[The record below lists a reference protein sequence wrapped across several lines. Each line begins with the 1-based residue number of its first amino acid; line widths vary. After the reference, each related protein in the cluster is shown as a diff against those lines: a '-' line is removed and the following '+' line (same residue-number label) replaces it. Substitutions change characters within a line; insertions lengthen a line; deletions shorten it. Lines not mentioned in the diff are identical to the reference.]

1 MRIGTVLDGDS
12 RADLAFR
19 TAVQEEA
26 GRLLRTQFDV
36 SFPNEKQLVGDWS
49 AAQARRNVDFLL
61 EDPQI
66 DAVLVLGIVGSSY
79 VGRRPVIAKPVV
91 AAIVVDPETQGIPIA
106 VRERQVPGRVG
117 VERVRVSGV
126 RNLSYV
132 AYSQDLVREVE
143 TFREITAFSR
153 LAVLMIEEIENE
165 FPDVRETVARDLEKI
180 GVEATVV
187 PVGLSIEQALAR
199 LPDGVEAVML
209 TGMPQLGD
217 REFRSLIGALHDRK
231 LPTYSLEGQRDVRRG
246 AMAGLK
252 VERNE
257 LFLVRRIVLNLF
269 SVLRGEEAA
278 EIPVDFMVDEQLTIN
293 MASARA
299 VGVDPTFGL
308 LTEAELVAE
317 TGTPPV
323 RRISLADVVREAAN
337 VNLDLAS
344 AERRV
349 AAGMQQVKE
358 ARSNLLPQANVSSLG
373 TFIDGDRAS
382 VIQGKRQMLGAV
394 GVRQAIYSEQA
405 RSGYDI
411 ERELQI
417 SREEERFQTRLDIVS
432 EAARQY
438 LAVLQ
443 AKTVENIQK
452 KNLAVTRSNLGLSRA
467 RVDIGTAG
475 RDEVLRWRS
484 QIAQDRRNVIAAS
497 AQRNQAEIAVNRILN
512 RALEEP
518 FGTVEAG
525 LDDPQL
531 TVNFEVLRPFVE
543 RPAAFKLFRE
553 FMTREALE
561 ASPELRQLDASIR
574 AQERLLLAGKRA
586 FYVPTVN
593 LDAQLQTF
601 KNGGSPSLAS
611 EMGPNSVN
619 WTVAVEASLPIFQG
633 GALRARKTRAE
644 IDLDRFTIDRE
655 ATRLLIDQR
664 IRSSLHQAG
673 ASFAGI
679 ELSLEAA
686 EAARENLELVRA
698 SYSAGVVGIV
708 RVLDAQTQALSAE
721 LEAANAVF
729 NHLIDLMAVQ
739 RAVGRF
745 DYFRSPDERGELI
758 RRLEVFLEE
767 KGYDA
772 RGS

>member
-1 MRIGTVLDGDS
+1 
-12 RADLAFR
+12 
-19 TAVQEEA
+19 
-26 GRLLRTQFDV
+26 
-36 SFPNEKQLVGDWS
+36 
-49 AAQARRNVDFLL
+49 
-61 EDPQI
+61 
-66 DAVLVLGIVGSSY
+66 
-79 VGRRPVIAKPVV
+79 
-91 AAIVVDPETQGIPIA
+91 
-106 VRERQVPGRVG
+106 
-117 VERVRVSGV
+117 
-126 RNLSYV
+126 
-132 AYSQDLVREVE
+132 
-143 TFREITAFSR
+143 
-153 LAVLMIEEIENE
+153 
-165 FPDVRETVARDLEKI
+165 
-180 GVEATVV
+180 
-187 PVGLSIEQALAR
+187 
-199 LPDGVEAVML
+199 
-209 TGMPQLGD
+209 
-217 REFRSLIGALHDRK
+217 
-231 LPTYSLEGQRDVRRG
+231 
-246 AMAGLK
+246 
-252 VERNE
+252 
-257 LFLVRRIVLNLF
+257 
-269 SVLRGEEAA
+269 
-278 EIPVDFMVDEQLTIN
+278 

-382 VIQGKRQMLGAV
+382 VVQGKRQMLGAV
-394 GVRQAIYSEQA
+394 GVRQVIYSEQA

-432 EAARQY
+432 EAAQQY

-443 AKTVENIQK
+443 AKTIENIQK

-574 AQERLLLAGKRA
+574 AQERFLLAGKRA

-729 NHLIDLMAVQ
+729 DHLIDLMEVQ